1 MAEPELFQTN
11 LCGGVSKSYSTEVW
25 ICRRGFTAR
34 FRIEAAD
41 GIEILPSAVGN
52 IPTLLCPQIAQIP
65 KTICVIWIKNLDGSP
80 TMSVTFL
87 QELCVIKGF
96 EFFERIMGN
105 YDVTIIGAGLAGLQ
119 CARLLARNGL
129 RVVLVDRKNALDQK
143 IHTTGIFVRRTLVD
157 FDIPEDCLGPPI
169 KHVTLYS
176 PALRSMD
183 LVSENDEFRV
193 GRMGQL
199 YQRYLK
205 QCLLAGVQW
214 LPETSYLGHSSTKGK
229 LTVNL
234 ATGAIT
240 TRYLIG
246 ADGARSRVARDL
258 KLDLNR
264 EWIVGVESVL
274 EGAVIDG
281 PPRLLCFLDPELAPG
296 YIAWIA
302 HDGEETHLGVGGYP
316 SRFDPLAALE
326 KFRSRVAN
334 IVDLRSA
341 KQIERRAGYI
351 PVGGVLRNIANT
363 NGLLI
368 GDAAGAVS
376 PLTAGGLD
384 PCMRLSA
391 FAAQVVGEFFSSGD
405 LEALSKYSG
414 ELFRAR
420 FASRLWARRVASSL
434 GQRQLLELG
443 CAILRIPILNRI
455 ARHVFFGRGS
465 FPDVKAMGGLLSNT
479 TRFCPKSYRT

>member
-1 MAEPELFQTN
+1 M
-11 LCGGVSKSYSTEVW
+11 
-25 ICRRGFTAR
+25 
-34 FRIEAAD
+34 D
-41 GIEILPSAVGN
+41 
-52 IPTLLCPQIAQIP
+52 
-65 KTICVIWIKNLDGSP
+65 
-80 TMSVTFL
+80 
-87 QELCVIKGF
+87 
-96 EFFERIMGN
+96 N

-119 CARLLARNGL
+119 CARLLARKGL
-129 RVVLVDRKNALDQK
+129 RVLLVDRKNALDQK
-143 IHTTGIFVRRTLVD
+143 IHTTGIFVRRTLLD
-157 FDIPEDCLGPPI
+157 FDIPDDCLGPSI

-176 PALRSMD
+176 PALRSMEF
-183 LVSENDEFRV
+183 VSEHDEFSI

-199 YQRYLK
+199 YQRYLQ
-205 QCLLAGVQW
+205 QCLLAGMQW
-214 LPETSYLGHSSTKGK
+214 LGETSYLGHSSTNGK
-229 LTVNL
+229 LTVRL
-234 ATGAIT
+234 STGEVT

-258 KLDLNR
+258 NLDLNQ
-264 EWIVGVESVL
+264 EWIVGVESVF

-316 SRFDPLAALE
+316 SRFDPSAALE
-326 KFRSRVAN
+326 TFRSRVGR
-334 IVDLRSA
+334 IVNLEHA

-391 FAAQVVGEFFSSGD
+391 FAAQVVSEYLLTGNPQ
-405 LEALSKYSG
+405 ALSMYSG

-420 FASRLWARRVASSL
+420 FASRLWARRVASTL

-443 CAILRIPILNRI
+443 CAVLRLPLLNRI

-465 FPDVKAMGGLLSNT
+465 FPDVEVMAGVCRSPHRINEIT
-479 TRFCPKSYRT
+479 

>member
-1 MAEPELFQTN
+1 
-11 LCGGVSKSYSTEVW
+11 
-25 ICRRGFTAR
+25 
-34 FRIEAAD
+34 
-41 GIEILPSAVGN
+41 
-52 IPTLLCPQIAQIP
+52 
-65 KTICVIWIKNLDGSP
+65 
-80 TMSVTFL
+80 
-87 QELCVIKGF
+87 
-96 EFFERIMGN
+96 MGD

-119 CARLLARNGL
+119 CARLLARKGL
-129 RVVLVDRKNALDQK
+129 RVLLVDRKNALDQK
-143 IHTTGIFVRRTLVD
+143 IHTTGIFVRRTFLD
-157 FDIPEDCLGPPI
+157 FDIPADWLGPAI

-176 PALRSMD
+176 PALRSMEF
-183 LVSENDEFRV
+183 VSEHDEFRI

-199 YQRYLK
+199 YHRYLQ
-205 QCLLAGVQW
+205 QCLLAGVEW
-214 LPETSYLGHSSTKGK
+214 LPETSYAGHSSTNGK
-229 LTVNL
+229 LTVRL
-234 ATGAIT
+234 STGAIT

-274 EGAVIDG
+274 EGAVVDG
-281 PPRLLCFLDPELAPG
+281 PPRLLCFLDPKLAPG
-296 YIAWIA
+296 YIGWIA

-316 SRFDPLAALE
+316 SHFDPIAARE
-326 KFRSRVAN
+326 EFRSRVAN
-334 IVDLRSA
+334 IVDLKDA

-391 FAAQVVGEFFSSGD
+391 FAAQVVSEYLSSNNAQ
-405 LEALSKYSG
+405 ALSMYSG

-420 FASRLWARRVASSL
+420 FASRLWARRVASTF

-443 CAILRIPILNRI
+443 CAVLRLPLVNRI

-465 FPDVKAMGGLLSNT
+465 FPDVDYFPSSALDYSPI
-479 TRFCPKSYRT
+479 TRTSSVARD